1 MYLARAYSIIRQ
13 KRLPRHVTRQAGFSL
28 VELMVG
34 MVIGLLAILVI
45 MQIFSAFE
53 GQKRTTMGTADAQT
67 SGSVALYS
75 IQREVQLA
83 GYALPLYDRLN
94 MPLGCTTASPD
105 AIKADGT
112 AGTDVVTDVDHDNS
126 TATANINLTPIDI
139 IDGGAAG
146 ASDSLIIRY
155 GNSASGGV
163 QTKVTV
169 VSPTTNTVTVVNN
182 QGCNQGDVVY
192 VVQGASC
199 VATWVNDASLT
210 ATTATRADPVH
221 IVLASVASINIDA
234 KLACLGAWN
243 QYRYQVTANQLTR
256 IDARQPTI
264 ATPVVDG
271 IVNIQAQYGIS
282 ATPNSNLIT
291 RWVDATKAN
300 GWATPG
306 NLGGNAV
313 CDATTAQ
320 RGCIKAV
327 RVAVV
332 ARNSLLE
339 KTVVSK
345 ACTSV
350 SAANPTGLCAW
361 DATSASPVNASSAPE
376 IDLSN
381 ITDWDHYRYKVYE
394 TIIPLRNIIWT
405 RSRL

>member
-1 MYLARAYSIIRQ
+1 MRAYSVIRQ
-13 KRLPRHVTRQAGFSL
+13 KRLPRHVARQAGFSL

-83 GYALPLYDRLN
+83 GYALPLYDRFN
-94 MPLGCTTASPD
+94 MPLSCATASPD
-105 AIKADGT
+105 AVKANGVAAADGI
-112 AGTDVVTDVDHDNS
+112 TDVNHDNDA
-126 TATANINLTPIDI
+126 ATANINLSPIDI
-139 IDGGAAG
+139 IDGGTVAG

-163 QTKVTV
+163 QTKVLAV
-169 VSPTTNTVTVVNN
+169 ATNTVTVVNN
-182 QGCNQGDVVY
+182 QGCNQGDIVY
-192 VVQGASC
+192 VVKGTDC
-199 VATWVNDASLT
+199 VATRVNDALLL
-210 ATTATRADPVH
+210 ATTATRTDPLH
-221 IVLASVASINIDA
+221 IDLASATGINIDA
-234 KLACLGAWN
+234 RLACLGAWN

-256 IDARQPTI
+256 QDARQPTI

-282 ATPNSNLIT
+282 ANPQSNQIT
-291 RWVDATKAN
+291 QWVNATDPWDAPDN
-300 GWATPG
+300 V
-306 NLGGNAV
+306 GGAADCTV
-313 CDATTAQ
+313 AAH

-339 KTVVSK
+339 KAAVST

-361 DATSASPVNASSAPE
+361 DATSASPVNASSAPK

-381 ITDWDHYRYKVYE
+381 IPDWNRYRYKVYE
-394 TIIPLRNIIWT
+394 TIIPLRSIIWT